1 MNTIPAVSAVG
12 RSKLRLE
19 APSGRYRLDLWQA
32 QEFASSIALEL
43 ERIQHGYNPPM
54 HTTRKRTVK
63 ISPRRSIAVTD
74 GKTIPRITVE
84 HAPVIQLGTEQA
96 HELVAVIVS
105 AIEATE
111 DRLEALGTDPYERL

>member
-54 HTTRKRTVK
+54 HTTRKRTVR
-63 ISPRRSIAVTD
+63 ISPRRSITVSGDRTE
-74 GKTIPRITVE
+74 PRIRLE
-84 HAPVIQLGTEQA
+84 HAPVLQITPEAA

-105 AIEATE
+105 EIEATE
-111 DRLEALGTDPYERL
+111 ERFEARGIDPYGPL